1 MTCKGCH
8 SEKQNVFN
16 GEVAIHF
23 PGRKGLE
30 KPIVWAF
37 PKLVVCL
44 QCGYTEFTVPEREL
58 QVLEHGSPV
67 EGAVV
72 HWPGIDASSPTPKNG
87 GKSASPE
94 SRRLNGAIRA
104 G

>member
-1 MTCKGCH
+1 MLLESRSEGVYFRGLAMTCNRCH

-23 PGRKGLE
+23 SGLTGLE
-30 KPIVWAF
+30 KPIVWIF

-44 QCGYTEFTVPEREL
+44 QCGFTEFTVPEREL
-58 QVLEHGSPV
+58 QVLEQASPV

-72 HWPGIDASSPTPKNG
+72 LWPGKDDPSV
-87 GKSASPE
+87 
-94 SRRLNGAIRA
+94 RRSQ
-104 G
+104 

>member
-1 MTCKGCH
+1 MTCERCR
-8 SEKQNVFN
+8 SEKQNVFS

-44 QCGYTEFTVPEREL
+44 QCGFTEFTLPEREL
-58 QVLEHGSPV
+58 QVLEQGFPV

-72 HWPGIDASSPTPKNG
+72 LWPRGRPQRQEESGEVKIESPLSEMN
-87 GKSASPE
+87 
-94 SRRLNGAIRA
+94 
-104 G
+104 

>member
-1 MTCKGCH
+1 MTCERCR
-8 SEKQNVFN
+8 SEKQNVFS

-44 QCGYTEFTVPEREL
+44 QCGYTEFAVPEREL
-58 QVLEHGSPV
+58 QVLEQGSPV

-72 HWPGIDASSPTPKNG
+72 LWSRSDARSPTSKKSEEVRFI
-87 GKSASPE
+87 GK
-94 SRRLNGAIRA
+94 
-104 G
+104 

>member
-1 MTCKGCH
+1 MTCNRCH
-8 SEKQNVFN
+8 SEKQNVFS

-44 QCGYTEFTVPEREL
+44 QCGFTEFTVPEREL
-58 QVLEHGSPV
+58 QVLQQEFPV

-72 HWPGIDASSPTPKNG
+72 LPERVARASK
-87 GKSASPE
+87 
-94 SRRLNGAIRA
+94 RR
-104 G
+104 